1 MGELL
6 DWIRDNLWV
15 GWGVGA
21 LGLAAAELLTLDLTL
36 LMLAVGAAAGGVTA
50 LIFPSLIWLQLIVA
64 IVTAVATLF
73 LLRPTLLEKVR
84 KAPGYRSSLDTLVGT
99 SGVATT
105 EITGV
110 TGEVKVDGQVWQA
123 RSFDPSV
130 VISAGEHI
138 EVYGLDGITLIIYPS
153 QRQLGH

>member
-1 MGELL
+1 MSDLL

>member
-1 MGELL
+1 MSDLL

-50 LIFPSLIWLQLIVA
+50 LIFPSLIALQIVVA
-64 IVTAVATLF
+64 IITAVATLF

-130 VISAGEHI
+130 IISAGEHV

>member
-1 MGELL
+1 MGDLL

>member
-1 MGELL
+1 ML